1 MAETAHLAWYRQG
14 LVSVTNGST
23 KVSGNGTKFL
33 TAGINAGASLR
44 LDARGDYALEI
55 DRVVSDTEIQL
66 VKPYVG
72 QSATNQ
78 AYSIDRNHQST
89 LPADLSARLARAMGN
104 WEARYDLDMQTITGP
119 SAYEVAV
126 ENGYTGTKAQ
136 WLESLKATDE
146 FRALKNL
153 VDPLLIH
160 NAGAHNAMYR
170 GKNLGVF
177 SDAQSAAIR
186 AGTFGGT
193 YGGVYADVYPGDHWV
208 FSNIPY
214 SYLDENNET
223 KSSTYSGTM
232 RVADLDY
239 YLKAGDQGDGLTAHH
254 IVVVPDTNMFT
265 APMNAENTTEGGYV
279 GSKMRT
285 VYLRRAEAIFKACFG
300 ENHVLKHREYLVNAV
315 ANGKASAGAWCDSF
329 VDLMDERMVYGAP
342 IFDSASTDGGD
353 TIPSRHSVSCK
364 QLNLFRHR
372 PDMISNRQW
381 YWLRNVVSAAYFA
394 LVYYLGDCGYYYAS
408 GSGGGVRP
416 AALLY

>member
-353 TIPSRHSVSCK
+353 TIPSRYSVSCK

-381 YWLRNVVSAAYFA
+381 YWLRNVVSAAFFA
-394 LVYYLGDCGYYYAS
+394 YVHSLGACAYSAAS
-408 GSGGGVRP
+408 FSGGGVRP